1 MKLVALVS
9 LSLMMSY
16 SILNASEN
24 KETPA
29 PKDVENVSEVSELMN
44 NGLDTQKLHRYL
56 EKLQSYSANFQQQL
70 VGSSRRLIETTS
82 GEFVMQ
88 RPNKF
93 RWQIFTPYEQ
103 SIIADGKS
111 IWSVDNDLEQVTI
124 SDIDE
129 NIVNSPIMILSQNN
143 NKLNEIF
150 TVKELKNTNENTPA
164 ADPLIESTIER
175 FLLKPI
181 DNNSNFE
188 RVVLGFNDGILYLI
202 ELHDSLGQI
211 TIVTMT
217 NIRNNPILG
226 NNQFVYTEMP
236 DFDVIDSRELKSD
249 GQ

>member
-1 MKLVALVS
+1 MKNSAVFTIALIIGLSFLSVS
-9 LSLMMSY
+9 PN
-16 SILNASEN
+16 ILASEVN
-24 KETPA
+24 KI
-29 PKDVENVSEVSELMN
+29 D
-44 NGLDTQKLHRYL
+44 LDSKKLHGYL
-56 EKLQSYSANFQQQL
+56 QRLQSYSANFQQQL
-70 VGSSRRLIETTS
+70 VSSTRRLMETTS
-82 GEFVMQ
+82 GEFVMK

-111 IWSVDNDLEQVTI
+111 IWSIDIDLEQVTI
-124 SDIDE
+124 TDIDE
-129 NIVNSPIMILSQNN
+129 NIVNSPIMLLSQNN
-143 NKLNEIF
+143 DRLNEIF
-150 TVKELKNTNENTPA
+150 TVEELINEESISAVITESQPDINNTKK
-164 ADPLIESTIER
+164 ER

-181 DNNSNFE
+181 DNSSNFE

-226 NNQFVYTEMP
+226 EDNFIYIEMP
-236 DFDVIDSRELKSD
+236 DFDVIDSRESVVREKESD